1 MIPVDSLGI
10 QISAEA
16 SRASQT
22 LENLVR
28 KLDRMNA
35 SLSRAG
41 GSSMAQM
48 STNVSR
54 LANAG
59 NSKSL
64 NTLAR
69 SFKKIS
75 EAANSFP
82 NLSNVT
88 SGLTSINNINFNAD
102 KIKNFI
108 NALTRLSSSN
118 ISSVDFANL
127 GNSIN
132 RMVVSLSN
140 APKIQ
145 SSTVAIT
152 KALGTLGR
160 YATNLPAV
168 SANLQS
174 LGTALRSALTVISG
188 SNPISDNIIQFT
200 NALSK
205 LASAGDKTAATASHL
220 NALSVGLKN
229 VITVLS
235 NAPNVSNNTLL
246 LAQAI
251 GNIASSGNNAGK
263 AATSLSKSLKNYS
276 SSTQKATNA
285 SFSLAAAIGKIY
297 ATYWMLFR
305 VIKLFGKVFTKSM
318 DFIETS
324 NYFEKAFGQIASN
337 ADLSSWKELGYASAE
352 EYAESFSERAREL
365 TSKMTG
371 FDVGKG
377 GNLTPTGGVN
387 LGIDPD
393 LLMQYQATFGQMA
406 SSIGLSSE
414 NSLRLSNAL
423 TMIGADLASVR
434 NMNFEDVWTNLTSGL
449 AGAARAVDKYGANI
463 RDAGLQQ
470 KLTELGINASI
481 KSLGQQEKAI
491 LRTIVILNSSK
502 YAWGDLADTINQPAN
517 QLRLLKSN
525 FTSLGRTIGNL
536 FLPVVSK
543 ILPIVNAV
551 TIALQRLFMAMANV
565 LGIEVSN
572 FSTSVGGMADIDM
585 GDLAEDVEDTSSG
598 LGSAAANAK
607 KLKDY
612 LLGIDELN
620 VIKEDTGDTGGGAG
634 GGGGS
639 VGGIGGQLDQAL
651 IDAISEYEKRW
662 TQAFESVENKAQNLA
677 DILTDIASFS
687 FDTFLSGFDFSFE
700 FDSFDTLKINLQ
712 GLSDLFAR
720 LFGDESVFSSVTGV
734 VTGAIQTIG
743 ALDGA
748 ILSLTLSLST
758 GLTGGALKSF
768 TDSFGFIKDTIV
780 SVSTSIQNIQ
790 QNFQGLAKAVSTVGT
805 AFESEG
811 FQKIIAFMSQLSIY
825 VNGNI
830 IDNLTG
836 LLSDMFSSFA
846 SPYIDNAEEWKEV
859 LEGLFG
865 IVSEVTEPLRNFIT
879 TLMGNDKTYQESPVH
894 GFLEEF
900 AKFKSDGVGIVLS
913 AISDGI
919 QKALETIQNVK
930 KALGEVGPWINT
942 NVVTPVVGFFKG
954 LWEDVSGFFVNL
966 WEDIKGIWETVSGW
980 FDENVVQ
987 PVIGLFEGV
996 KKRVV
1001 SVFEGMWIIVKAV
1014 SILVADWFDQNVVQ
1028 PIVGFFRKLWE
1039 DVSGFF
1045 TSLWN
1050 DIKAVWNKVSGWFD
1064 VNVVQPVAGFFSDL
1078 WTDVSGYFS
1087 GLWEDI
1093 KEVWKTV
1100 YSWFDKNVISP
1111 VSDVFKTACE
1121 KIQGFFNGLWA
1132 GIKNGIKGAM
1142 NSVIGAIETS
1152 INWIINGINKI
1163 IMGFNKVVSWAA
1175 KVAETDWGGVDKI
1188 PTITLS
1194 RLSITGYEHGGFPEP
1209 ASLFYAGE
1217 HGVPELLGTVGGKTA
1232 VAGGA
1237 EITGIRQEIRDTA
1250 NEEMLLLREQNS
1262 LLRELISKD
1271 FRTYIGDRE
1280 IAKASNRG
1288 NAMLGRQLITVQ

>member
-235 NAPNVSNNTLL
+235 TAPNVSSNTLL

-276 SSTQKATNA
+276 SSTQKATSG

-305 VIKLFGKVFTKSM
+305 VIKLFGKIFTKSM

-502 YAWGDLADTINQPAN
+502 YAWGDLAETINQPAN

-525 FTSLGRTIGNL
+525 FLSLGRTIGNL
-536 FLPVVSK
+536 FLPIVSK
-543 ILPIVNAV
+543 LLPVINAI
-551 TIALQRLFMAMANV
+551 TIALQRLFMAMAKV
-565 LGIEVSN
+565 LGIEVSE

-598 LGSAAANAK
+598 LGNAAANAK

-639 VGGIGGQLDQAL
+639 VGGLGGQLDQAL

-662 TQAFESVENKAQNLA
+662 TQAFEGVENKAQRLADVLTGIANFRFDNLA
-677 DILTDIASFS
+677 
-687 FDTFLSGFDFSFE
+687 SGFEFSFE
-700 FDSFDTLKINLQ
+700 FNSFDTLKQNLQ
-712 GLSDLFAR
+712 GLSDLTKR
-720 LFGDESVFSSVTGV
+720 LFEDEDVFKSVKDVLIGIDEAA
-734 VTGAIQTIG
+734 GAFYGTIT
-743 ALDGA
+743 
-748 ILSLTLSLST
+748 SLSLSIAT
-758 GLTGGALKSF
+758 GFSGGALKSF
-768 TDSFGFIKDTIV
+768 TDSFGFIKDTIE
-780 SVSTSIQNIQ
+780 SISKSIQNVLKK
-790 QNFQGLAKAVSTVGT
+790 FQGLAKAVSTVGT

-811 FQKIIAFMSQLSIY
+811 FQEIIAFMSQLSIY
-825 VNGNI
+825 ATGSVF
-830 IDNLTG
+830 DNVTG
-836 LLSDMFSSFA
+836 YISDLFSSFA

-865 IVSEVTEPLRNFIT
+865 IVSELTEPLRTFLT
-879 TLMGNDKTYQESPVH
+879 VLMGNDKSYQDSPMH
-894 GFLEEF
+894 GFLSEIS
-900 AKFKSDGVGIVLS
+900 KFKADGIGIVLS
-913 AISDGI
+913 AISENLSNVLSVI
-919 QKALETIQNVK
+919 QKVK
-930 KALGEVGPWINT
+930 NNISQFKSWIGT
-942 NVVTPVVGFFKG
+942 NFTEPIKG
-954 LWEDVSGFFVNL
+954 LFTILTENIFGDFSALTEDMKIL
-966 WEDIKGIWETVSGW
+966 WSPISDW
-980 FDENVVQ
+980 FDENV
-987 PVIGLFEGV
+987 ISKIDTSFSNLKTDIKHHFEGA
-996 KKRVV
+996 
-1001 SVFEGMWIIVKAV
+1001 WIIVQSIWSVVPSWFKATV
-1014 SILVADWFDQNVVQ
+1014 LGGILANFSEIPTSIPQFFKLAEQSVKKIWENLPQWFKTTIVGNTLVAF
-1028 PIVGFFRKLWE
+1028 
-1039 DVSGFF
+1039 S
-1045 TSLWN
+1045 SLGT
-1050 DIKAVWNKVSGWFD
+1050 DISSV
-1064 VNVVQPVAGFFSDL
+1064 
-1078 WTDVSGYFS
+1078 FS
-1087 GLWEDI
+1087 GLLEGI
-1093 KEVWKTV
+1093 KLIWAGLPD
-1100 YSWFDKNVISP
+1100 W
-1111 VSDVFKTACE
+1111 FKTTIIGAT
-1121 KIQGFFNGLWA
+1121 ITTFSNFGSDLASAF
-1132 GIKNGIKGAM
+1132 KGAFSVVTGSAV
-1142 NSVIGAIETS
+1142 SVINSLIGKIE
-1152 INWIINGINKI
+1152 NAINKI
-1163 IMGFNKVVSWAA
+1163 IDGVNMFRTGFNTLVTSG
-1175 KVAETDWGGVDKI
+1175 AEILGKDWKPLD
-1188 PTITLS
+1188 
-1194 RLSITGYEHGGFPEP
+1194 RLNHVNFGRINGYEHGGFPEP

-1217 HGVPELLGTVGGKTA
+1217 HGIPELLGTVGGRTA

-1237 EITGIRQEIRDTA
+1237 EITGIREAVYSTGQAEVSLLSTA
-1250 NEEMLLLREQNS
+1250 VALLREIA
-1262 LLRELISKD
+1262 EKD
-1271 FRTYIGDRE
+1271 MNVNIGDRE

-1288 NAMLGRQLITVQ
+1288 NAMLGRQLITV